1 MRKKSKHILAA
12 LIASLFISG
21 YFYTKKSENTFS
33 LNELSGTVESPDEKI
48 ESEYIVNQ
56 EVEEMPEEIL
66 LDVPLLNQMNSPRLY
81 NGCEV
86 TSLAMILN
94 FKGIDVSKNE
104 LADAVNRVP
113 MQYSN
118 GQYGNPNTGFVGNM
132 EDGPGL
138 GVYHE
143 PLFQLAQQYAD
154 GVDLTGQPFEVLLK
168 QVAGGNP
175 VWIITTSTFAPVSE
189 FQTWQTPEG
198 PVDITYNMHS
208 VVITGYDAENIYI
221 NNPYGTKNQK
231 VDKENFILAWEQMG
245 KQAIVIN

>member
-1 MRKKSKHILAA
+1 MKKKSTHISVA
-12 LIASLFISG
+12 LIASLIISG
-21 YFYTKKSENTFS
+21 YFYIYKSEDSIALMEMEETKS
-33 LNELSGTVESPDEKI
+33 TPEQKI
-48 ESEYIVNQ
+48 ESEYIVKQ
-56 EVEEMPEEIL
+56 EVEEMPEKVL
-66 LDVPLLNQMNSPRLY
+66 LDVPLLNQMDSPRLY

-113 MQYSN
+113 MKYSN
-118 GQYGNPNTGFVGNM
+118 GQHGNPNTGFVGNM

-143 PLFQLAQQYAD
+143 PLFQLAQQYA
-154 GVDLTGQPFEVLLK
+154 GGEDLTGQPFEVLLK

-189 FQTWQTPEG
+189 FETWQTPEG

-231 VDKENFILAWEQMG
+231 VDKENFIQAWEQMG
-245 KQAIVIN
+245 KQAIVIL